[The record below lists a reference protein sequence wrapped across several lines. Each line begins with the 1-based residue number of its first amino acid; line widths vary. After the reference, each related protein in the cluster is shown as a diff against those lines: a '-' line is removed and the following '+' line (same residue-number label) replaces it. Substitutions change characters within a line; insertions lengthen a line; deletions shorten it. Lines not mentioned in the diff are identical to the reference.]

1 MSFIINKTNFVSKRH
16 EYVQSREGITSMK
29 MLLTWMEKGQMCN
42 TDDIGD
48 KIYIQILN
56 LLPLSSHTT
65 TIRDGWT

>member
-1 MSFIINKTNFVSKRH
+1 MRH

-42 TDDIGD
+42 TDDVGD

>member
-1 MSFIINKTNFVSKRH
+1 MRH

-42 TDDIGD
+42 TDDVGD

-65 TIRDGWT
+65 TIREGWT

>member
-1 MSFIINKTNFVSKRH
+1 MRH

>member
-42 TDDIGD
+42 TDDVGD

>member
-1 MSFIINKTNFVSKRH
+1 MRH

-48 KIYIQILN
+48 KIYTN
-56 LLPLSSHTT
+56 S
-65 TIRDGWT
+65 